1 MDLSRKRV
9 LVIGTGISGRSAVSL
24 LERLGADVIVYDGNT
39 ALTEEDIRR
48 RLEPASRAVVMAG
61 EFLREHLEGISLVVP
76 SPGVPLDS
84 PLLLAVKE
92 KKIPVWG
99 EIELG
104 WCFSEGRT
112 AAVTGTNG
120 KTTTTTLLGQM
131 MKNHNEDT
139 WVVGNIGVPYADAV
153 TKMKE
158 TSATIAEVSSF
169 MLESIVDFHPEV
181 SVILNITPDHL
192 DRHHTMERYIEAKER
207 IAMNQT
213 KEDTCVLNHDDA
225 LLLSYGEKCPADVL
239 FFSRRHRL
247 KKGVFSENGYLILKD
262 DGLEEKICHVDE
274 LHIMGGH
281 NHENAMAAIGAAHR
295 LGVPADIIRRTLL
308 EFQGVE
314 HRIEFVEEIHG
325 VRYYNDS
332 KGTNPDAAIRGIRA
346 MDRPTHLIG
355 GGYDKSASY
364 DEWLEAFD
372 GKVKTLVLL
381 GTTAEKI
388 AECAKR
394 HGFKGELV
402 YADSMEEAVEVCAKK
417 AEPGDAVLL
426 SPACASWDMFNDYE
440 QRGNIF
446 KQAVRNML

>member
-48 RLEPASRAVVMAG
+48 RLEPASRAAVMAG
-61 EFLREHLEGISLVVP
+61 EFPREHLEGISLVVP
-76 SPGVPLDS
+76 SPGIPLDS
-84 PLLLAVKE
+84 PFLLEVKE
-92 KKIPVWG
+92 KKIPIWG

-104 WCFSEGRT
+104 WRFSGGRT

-120 KTTTTTLLGQM
+120 KTTTTALLGQM

-139 WVVGNIGVPYADAV
+139 WVVGNIGAPYAAAAM
-153 TKMKE
+153 KMKE
-158 TSATIAEVSSF
+158 TSVTIAEVSSF

-239 FFSRRHRL
+239 FFSREHRL
-247 KKGVFSENGYLILKD
+247 KKGVFLENGYLILRD
-262 DGLEEKICHVDE
+262 DGLEEKICHVGE

-295 LGVPADIIRRTLL
+295 LGVPADIIRSTLL

-364 DEWLEAFD
+364 DEWLKAFD

-426 SPACASWDMFNDYE
+426 SPACASWDMFSDYE